1 MAEDLLKRYERGQHA
16 EVWRELGAVSA
27 LASSDA
33 VAEAHA
39 VGRAT
44 MARVRRNAET
54 LSETL
59 AKRGFALDFPPGEDA
74 ARATR
79 SVGEPVPAAV
89 IAARLARWAPL
100 PAALQAFWEIVGH
113 LNFIGSPGDGAHAW
127 PDAEQLD
134 PLHIYSP
141 FAVVH
146 ERDDGRL
153 AAPLIARASGAS
165 LESRLAAMFAPDEPE
180 QDEAED
186 LDPEHI
192 VITLDGCM
200 KMRVGGAGPIVAR
213 TGLTADAALFFEG
226 APLRDDAGRPGVTF
240 VSYLRRGFA
249 CGGFFGL
256 DPERN
261 AKLVATLTR
270 GLEPF

>member
-1 MAEDLLKRYERGQHA
+1 MKRYERGQHA
-16 EVWRELGAVSA
+16 EVWRDLGALSV
-27 LASSDA
+27 LGSSDVA
-33 VAEAHA
+33 AEAHA
-39 VGRAT
+39 VARAT

-89 IAARLARWAPL
+89 IAARLARWTPL

-134 PLHIYSP
+134 PLQIYSP

-146 ERDDGRL
+146 ERDDGRF
-153 AAPLIARASGAS
+153 AAPPIARASGAS
-165 LESRLAAMFAPDEPE
+165 LESRLAAMFAPDEPDQPE
-180 QDEAED
+180 DEADD
-186 LDPEHI
+186 LDPDHI
-192 VITLDGCM
+192 VITLDACM
-200 KMRVGGAGPIVAR
+200 KMKVGGAGPIKAR
-213 TGLTADAALFFEG
+213 TGLTADAALLFEG

-256 DPERN
+256 DPKRN

>member
-1 MAEDLLKRYERGQHA
+1 MTEDPLKRYERGQHA
-16 EVWRELGAVSA
+16 EVWRDLGALSA
-27 LASSDA
+27 LGSSDA
-33 VAEAHA
+33 AAEAHA
-39 VGRAT
+39 VARAT

-59 AKRGFALDFPPGEDA
+59 AKRGFGLDFPPGEDA
-74 ARATR
+74 ARAPR

-89 IAARLARWAPL
+89 VAARLARWAPL

-113 LNFIGSPGDGAHAW
+113 LNFIGSPGDGARAW

-134 PLHIYSP
+134 PLQIYSP

-146 ERDDGRL
+146 EPADGRL
-153 AAPLIARASGAS
+153 ATPPIAGASGAS
-165 LESRLAAMFAPDEPE
+165 LESRLAAMFPPDEP
-180 QDEAED
+180 DDPED

-192 VITLDGCM
+192 VITLDACM
-200 KMRVGGAGPIVAR
+200 KMNVGGVGPIMAR

-256 DPERN
+256 DPKRD